1 MMTWLVIEERTL
13 GHSADLAGHR
23 REDFEP
29 Q

>member
-1 MMTWLVIEERTL
+1 MITWPVIEERIL
-13 GHSADLAGHR
+13 SHSDDLAGHR